1 MKKFTYILSVL
12 MLFAACQNK
21 GSETLHKS
29 DANGYSY
36 EEVTGDPF
44 NARIYTLA
52 NGLKI
57 YLARNA
63 DEPRIQTMIAVRAG
77 AKDDPRDNTGLAH
90 YLEHM
95 MFKGTNHFGTS
106 DWEKEKPLID
116 SIFNL
121 FESHKAAASAEEK
134 KTIYRKI
141 DSVSQ
146 EASKYAI
153 SNEYDK
159 IVSALGASGTNAFTS
174 FDMTAF
180 INDIP
185 ANELE
190 KFLKLELD
198 RFSNMTLRLFHTEL
212 ETVYEEFNMYQDM
225 GSQMVRNRIF
235 EGLFARHPYRVDV
248 IGLPEHLKNPSM
260 YSVMEFQKK
269 HYVPNNMALILSGDL
284 QFEPTVQ
291 LVDKYFGQMQPD
303 YNLAKAEQITEEP
316 ISTTKTFEVS
326 TPDREQ
332 IAVAYRSAGAKS
344 EDALYLNLIES
355 ILYNGKAG
363 LIDLDI
369 IRKQK
374 ALSLYA
380 GFSALK
386 DYGVF
391 MFSGSPRQGQTLE
404 DVGVLIQEE
413 IAKLKAGDFDDSLIE
428 AIINNEK
435 LSLIRATDNRYSAC
449 GWFLDAFVNEIE
461 WQESVTRIDRLSKIS
476 KQEIIRFANDF
487 FGDNYVT
494 VYKRTGENSNKV
506 VVEKPTITPITIN
519 RDSESDFAAE
529 INAMQT
535 KPIEPVFYDFNSLI
549 KKKTLGN
556 GIDFYYT
563 KNLTNKI
570 YSLSRFVEISN
581 VTDKKLALAF
591 RYLPY
596 LGTSRY
602 TPEELNM
609 EMYRLAMDFDAYSS
623 KNRSYLNLTGLN
635 ETFDRSLELMSEIL
649 NEAKPD
655 AETYEKMVDDILK
668 KRANDKLNKSQILRG
683 GLINYAKYGAKSA
696 FTDILSEEE
705 LRAIDPQE
713 LVDIIKRFTD
723 YKHGYF
729 YYGPDREHKVAEIL
743 KKIPVAGMPVE
754 VPTRVEYPEL
764 SMDTPVVYFADYD
777 MVQTEIILLAKDVT
791 FDPAL
796 FPAQSMFNAYY
807 GGTMNAVV
815 FQEIREA
822 RGLAY
827 SAYALVQQPAR
838 QGQSN
843 YLLAYV
849 GTQADKM
856 AVAIDAFKEL
866 LGEMKRSGK
875 SFDLSKEYIL
885 NNIRSE
891 RITKA
896 DIFWN
901 YMSLRDKGIDH
912 DIRKSVF
919 EGVQKMSLDDLQR
932 YFDEHVKS
940 AKYSILLV
948 GKRDRVNFNYL
959 KEFAKVKEVSLE
971 ELFGY

>member
-1 MKKFTYILSVL
+1 MKRTTYILSII
-12 MLFAACQNK
+12 MLFAACQSK
-21 GSETLHKS
+21 DYKTLQKT
-29 DANGYSY
+29 DTNGYSY

-52 NGLKI
+52 NGLKV
-57 YLARNA
+57 YLAKNA
-63 DEPRIQTMIAVRAG
+63 DEPRIQTLIAVRAG

-106 DWEKEKPLID
+106 DWEKEKPLLD

-121 FESHKAAASAEEK
+121 FEDHKAAVSAEEK
-134 KTIYRKI
+134 KAVYRKI
-141 DSVSQ
+141 DAVSQ

-159 IVSALGASGTNAFTS
+159 IVSAIGASGTNAFTS
-174 FDMTAF
+174 FDMTAY

-198 RFSNMTLRLFHTEL
+198 RFSNMQLRLFHTEL

-225 GSQMVRNRIF
+225 GSQMVWNRIY

-269 HYVPNNMALILSGDL
+269 HYVPNNMAVILSGDL
-284 QFEPTVQ
+284 QFEPTVR
-291 LVDKYFGQMQPD
+291 LVDKYFGQMNPD
-303 YNLAKAEQITEEP
+303 YNQAKTEPIVEEP
-316 ISTTKTFEVS
+316 LKDTKTFEVS

-332 IAVAYRSAGAKS
+332 IAVAYRSGGAKS
-344 EDALYLNLIES
+344 EDALYLDLIGS

-363 LIDLDI
+363 LIDLDVI
-369 IRKQK
+369 QKQK
-374 ALSLYA
+374 ALNLYS
-380 GFSALK
+380 GINMLK
-386 DYGVF
+386 DYGIFVF
-391 MFSGSPRQGQTLE
+391 IGSPRQGQTLE
-404 DVGVLIQEE
+404 DLGVLIQEE
-413 IAKLKAGDFDDSLIE
+413 ITKLKAGDFDDSLIE

-435 LSLIRATDNRYSAC
+435 LSVIKATDNRYSAC
-449 GWFLDAFVNEIE
+449 NQFLDAFINETG
-461 WQESVTRIDRLSKIS
+461 WQESVTRIDRLSKIT
-476 KQEIIRFANDF
+476 KPEIIAFANKF
-487 FGDNYVT
+487 FSNNYVT
-494 VYKRTGENSNKV
+494 VYKRTGENKNKT

-519 RDSESDFAAE
+519 RDSESDFSAE
-529 INAMQT
+529 IAAMQT
-535 KPIEPVFYDFNSLI
+535 EPVEPVFYDFNTLI
-549 KKKTLGN
+549 KKKTLKD

-563 KNLTNKI
+563 KNPTNKI

-581 VTDKKLALAF
+581 TTDKKLALAF

-623 KNRSYLNLTGLN
+623 HGRSYLNLTGLN
-635 ETFDRSLELMSEIL
+635 ETFERSLALMNEII
-649 NEAKPD
+649 NDARPDDEA
-655 AETYEKMVDDILK
+655 YGNMVNDILK
-668 KRANDKLNKSQILRG
+668 QRANAKLNKSQILRN
-683 GLINYAKYGAKSA
+683 GLVNYAKYGAKSA

-705 LRAIDPQE
+705 LRAVNPQE
-713 LVDIIKRFTD
+713 LIDIIKQFAGYR
-723 YKHGYF
+723 HGYF
-729 YYGPDREHKVAEIL
+729 YYGPDPEQEIAGIL
-743 KKIPVAGMPVE
+743 KKITTGDTPVD
-754 VPTRVEYPEL
+754 VPARVEYPEL
-764 SMDTPVVYFADYD
+764 TMDTPVVYFADYD
-777 MVQTEIILLAKDVT
+777 MVQTEVILLAKDVT
-791 FDPAL
+791 FDPAIY
-796 FPAQSMFNAYY
+796 PAQSMFNTYY

-827 SAYALVQQPAR
+827 SAYAFMQKPAR
-838 QGQSN
+838 KGQSN
-843 YLLAYV
+843 YLFAYV

-856 AVAIDAFKEL
+856 ATAIDAFKEL

-885 NNIRSE
+885 NNLRSE

-901 YMSLRDKGIDH
+901 YMSLRDMGIDY
-912 DIRKSVF
+912 DIRKPVF
-919 EGVQKMSLDDLQR
+919 EGVQKLTLDDLQR
-932 YFDEHVKS
+932 YFDEHIKT
-940 AKYSILLV
+940 AKYSILIV
-948 GKRDRVNFNYL
+948 GKRDKVNFNYL
-959 KEFAKVKEVSLE
+959 RKFAEVREISLE